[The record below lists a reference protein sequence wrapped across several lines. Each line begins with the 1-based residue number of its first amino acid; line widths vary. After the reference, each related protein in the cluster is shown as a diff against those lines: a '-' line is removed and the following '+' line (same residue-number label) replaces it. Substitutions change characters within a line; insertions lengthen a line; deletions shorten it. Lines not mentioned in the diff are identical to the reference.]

1 MADADGVDIRKGTQE
16 LVHVQF
22 DLEHGHGL
30 FEFSVMT
37 TSAVD
42 SFWDVFQDE
51 IKVHFVLLK
60 NNNNENV
67 KG

>member
-1 MADADGVDIRKGTQE
+1 MADSDGVDIRKGAQE

-30 FEFSVMT
+30 FEFSIMT

-42 SFWDVFQDE
+42 SFWDIFQDE
-51 IKVHFVLLK
+51 IKIYFVLLK
-60 NNNNENV
+60 
-67 KG
+67 KKKKIM